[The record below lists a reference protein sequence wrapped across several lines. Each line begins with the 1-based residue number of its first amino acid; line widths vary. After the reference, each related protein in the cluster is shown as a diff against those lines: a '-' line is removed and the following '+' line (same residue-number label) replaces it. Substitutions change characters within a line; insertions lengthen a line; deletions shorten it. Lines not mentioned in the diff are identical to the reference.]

1 MSAAC
6 QQVNQLLAGLPPHS
20 FDLKQ
25 VSGGS
30 QIHSPLDKGHR
41 GRHDGC
47 TVCGNREQTERLG
60 VWGSRLGIG
69 AGITREGGYEAST
82 NRISYCHLAGVK
94 SRVQLKEG
102 GISLSWIRTLTSN
115 SHF

>member
-41 GRHDGC
+41 GRHDAC
-47 TVCGNREQTERLG
+47 MRNQRTVG
-60 VWGSRLGIG
+60 
-69 AGITREGGYEAST
+69 
-82 NRISYCHLAGVK
+82 GVK
-94 SRVQLKEG
+94 SLMEWVEKRDRGVS
-102 GISLSWIRTLTSN
+102 IS
-115 SHF
+115 